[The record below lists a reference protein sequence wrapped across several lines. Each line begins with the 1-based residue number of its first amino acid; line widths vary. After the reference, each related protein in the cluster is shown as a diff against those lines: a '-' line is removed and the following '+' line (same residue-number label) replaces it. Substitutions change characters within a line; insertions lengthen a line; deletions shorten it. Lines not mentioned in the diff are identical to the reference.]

1 MANYYRIVQNDPPTL
16 DDFRSYADLGVTYDA
31 STAEAR
37 RLAEGIS
44 VTVTVAQARA
54 RVRSGRVAGAYV
66 AELVVPPDAPIV
78 AERTGRQRGHH
89 TLWGDPAAFLECVTS
104 VVRADAVD

>member
-1 MANYYRIVQNDPPTL
+1 MATYYRIVQSDPPTL
-16 DDFRSYADLGVTYDA
+16 DDFRSYADLSVAYDA

-37 RLAEGIS
+37 RLAAGIS
-44 VTVTVAQARA
+44 VTVTLAQARA

-66 AELVVPPDAPIV
+66 AELVVWPDAPVV
-78 AERTGRQRGHH
+78 AERTGHQRGHH
-89 TLWGDPAAFLECVTS
+89 TLWGDPAALLACVAS